1 MSELL
6 HQHEVADDAFH
17 EIQLSGK
24 QLVFLFMATT
34 IVAVVIFLCGVQVGR
49 GVRLP
54 RSSEAIDPI
63 AAVTPASSPARAT
76 SGSVAA
82 PPTEAP
88 PPPAEPPPPAKETAE
103 DLSYAKRLQADVAP
117 NDKVKPRAETAAP
130 TLAAKPEAKSTEVKS
145 AEAKP
150 DTAAAHPAPPKEAVA
165 KAATPPSAPTG
176 ARPGVWV
183 VQVHALKDHSA
194 AAALAERLSSK
205 GYPAF
210 VLSPA
215 PGAPSIYR
223 VQVGRF
229 NDRKEAEQVAR
240 RLEKEEQ
247 FKPWI
252 SH

>member
-1 MSELL
+1 MSDISHHDL
-6 HQHEVADDAFH
+6 ADEAFH

-49 GVRLP
+49 GVHIE
-54 RSSEAIDPI
+54 RSADATDS
-63 AAVTPASSPARAT
+63 AAAAAPAPTPAAAAT
-76 SGSVAA
+76 SAA
-82 PPTEAP
+82 TLP
-88 PPPAEPPPPAKETAE
+88 PPPVDAPAPPQE
-103 DLSYAKRLQADVAP
+103 DELTYGKQLRSDSNAQEKL
-117 NDKVKPRAETAAP
+117 KPRADVPAP
-130 TLAAKPEAKSTEVKS
+130 VTKT
-145 AEAKP
+145 P
-150 DTAAAHPAPPKEAVA
+150 DSSRTAAAEKERPAPAVA
-165 KAATPPSAPTG
+165 AKSPAAMTGGAP
-176 ARPGVWV
+176 RSGVWV
-183 VQVHALKDHSA
+183 VQVQALKGQSA
-194 AAALAERLSSK
+194 ANAVAQRLATK

-229 NDRKEAEQVAR
+229 NDRREAEQVAR